1 MVFVAKRALWALVIG
16 ALLHLGCAPEDPA
29 QWTFTC
35 AAQEECAADYFCS
48 PVTGTCL
55 LLTDDIPC
63 DTGADCPNAPAHEC
77 SLAEGEGICV
87 PAL

>member
-1 MVFVAKRALWALVIG
+1 MAFVAKSALCLLIFG
-16 ALLHLGCAPEDPA
+16 ALLHLGCAPEDPS

-48 PVTGTCL
+48 PITGTCL

-63 DTGADCPNAPAHEC
+63 DTGADCPNEPAHEC